1 MPAGAPGTRKRPAND
16 GGAPPELARSSV
28 LGWAL
33 RRQHLAEGTSGDDVL
48 PVIEDLLGLHATVPL
63 SPYLQLHARTTG
75 FVAAQLDSLLD
86 DGRAARVGC
95 MRRTLFIETAELVPL
110 VLAATRSLSLR
121 AVRYLEANGLT
132 TEQYESLA
140 ERIVSALTGRA
151 MTVRQLTAAIGADQ
165 RLSPVVTVLCD
176 ESRLL
181 RWRSRQGWRSG
192 QPAYRRFDEVLPG
205 AVPDARETTGAV
217 RELVARYVAR
227 YGPVTESDITWWS
240 GLRRATVREAVD
252 GLTSAG
258 TLVPVTVQDLD
269 GAFLVAATD
278 LETALAAP
286 PPPAGE
292 VSLLP
297 VLDPYLQSHAHRS
310 RFVGAAHLPYVV
322 DRGGNATSV
331 VLAGGRV
338 VGVWDNVQAPRPEAR
353 LLFFEPPAGEL
364 RRRVVRAAGELAA
377 FLTGTELPV
386 VECTHMEPLARSTGA
401 FLSPLRHAH

>member
-1 MPAGAPGTRKRPAND
+1 MTVR
-16 GGAPPELARSSV
+16 PELTRLAV
-28 LGWAL
+28 LGWTL

-48 PVIEDLLGLHATVPL
+48 SVIEDLLGLHATMTL
-63 SPYLQLHARTTG
+63 SSYLQLHARTTG

-86 DGRAARVGC
+86 EGRAARVGC

-132 TEQYESLA
+132 TEQYSSLA

-181 RWRSRQGWRSG
+181 RWRGRQGWRSG

-205 AVPDARETTGAV
+205 AVPSARETPAAV
-217 RELVARYVAR
+217 QELVARYVAR

-240 GLRRATVREAVD
+240 GLRRVTVREAVD
-252 GLTSAG
+252 VSTSAG

-269 GAFLVAATD
+269 GAFLVMATD
-278 LETALAAP
+278 LETAVAAP
-286 PPPAGE
+286 PPADE

-297 VLDPYLQSHAHRS
+297 VLDPYLQSHADRT
-310 RFVGAAHLPYVV
+310 RFVGPAHLPYVV

-338 VGVWDNVQAPRPEAR
+338 VGVWDHVQAPTPEAR
-353 LLFFEPPAGEL
+353 LLFFEPPAGGL

-401 FLSPLRHAH
+401 FLSPLRHAR